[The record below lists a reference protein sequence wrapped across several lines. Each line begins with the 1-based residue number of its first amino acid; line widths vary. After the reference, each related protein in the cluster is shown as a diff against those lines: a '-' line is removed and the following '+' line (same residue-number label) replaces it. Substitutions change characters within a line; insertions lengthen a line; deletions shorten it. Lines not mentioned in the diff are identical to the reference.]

1 MADMNWIATIVGVLF
16 AGGIGAT
23 IREVVGVITLAR
35 KGVSGKEQ
43 KRRDDIVAQRDYAL
57 AQRDDA
63 LAQMREAQKEAD
75 LHEARADA
83 EARARRQWQEQV
95 AKMRRLAIEA
105 GNDPGPWPD
114 IDDSTDPIRKKENS
128 S

>member
-1 MADMNWIATIVGVLF
+1 MADMNWIATLVGVLF

-23 IREVVGVITLAR
+23 IREIVGVITLAR

-57 AQRDDA
+57 AQ
-63 LAQMREAQKEAD
+63 MHEAQKEAD

-105 GNDPGPWPD
+105 GTDPGPWPD
-114 IDDSTDPIRKKENS
+114 IDDSTDPIRKKENPS
-128 S
+128 